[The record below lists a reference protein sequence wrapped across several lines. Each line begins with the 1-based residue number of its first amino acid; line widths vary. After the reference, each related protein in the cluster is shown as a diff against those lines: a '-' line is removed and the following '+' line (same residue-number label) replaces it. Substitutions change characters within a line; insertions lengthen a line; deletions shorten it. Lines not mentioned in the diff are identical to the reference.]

1 MSPTAS
7 EINQRIRAAQ
17 RQFEQQVNREIQR
30 VNDQNRRAV
39 ADYNRKMEAQNRQ
52 AVADYNQKVEA
63 QNRQAVADYNRQVQ
77 AHNRKAD
84 VQNKKVVDDINRQ
97 LAAAGRPRVIY
108 TQQEQSLVERVQDA
122 VPIETRDYDLFLSYA
137 GIDGAAVATELH
149 EELRRLGLDVWF
161 APIAINP
168 GKSQSLQMDQGL
180 ARARAGVVVLTPAYL
195 AGRFWTQRELGAL
208 LHKDTLIPVLHSVTF
223 ADVAEY
229 SGILPDLAGFTTDR
243 DTLHEIAA
251 KITGAVL
258 IPA

>member
-39 ADYNRKMEAQNRQ
+39 ADYNRKVEAQNRQ
-52 AVADYNQKVEA
+52 AVADYNRKVEA

-84 VQNKKVVDDINRQ
+84 AQNKKVADDINRQ

-137 GIDGAAVATELH
+137 GIDGGAVATELH

-243 DTLHEIAA
+243 DTLAEIAA
-251 KITGAVL
+251 KIAGAVL
-258 IPA
+258 PPA